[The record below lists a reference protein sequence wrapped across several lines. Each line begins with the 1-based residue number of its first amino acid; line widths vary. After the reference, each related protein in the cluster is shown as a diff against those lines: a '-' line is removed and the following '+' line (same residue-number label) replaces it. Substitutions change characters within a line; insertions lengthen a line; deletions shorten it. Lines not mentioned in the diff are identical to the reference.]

1 MPTKKINLV
10 EISFQSDEL
19 ILTGTLHLPAV
30 DQAPVVIGS
39 HGLYSSRQSPKQIA
53 LARAC
58 NALGMAYFRFDH
70 RGCGS
75 SQGAFEHVTSL
86 TARCT
91 DLKQALAAIQCRPEI
106 GRGIGLFGS
115 SMGGTVCLSVA
126 AQLEVNTVVTFA
138 APLCSSIDDVQRLE
152 RSNEQDT
159 PQIFLDPAKSHFNI
173 SENVSRVNNILIIH
187 GQKDETVP
195 LSHAEEIHRLAGD
208 PKKLIVQHNGDHR
221 MSDESHQRE
230 FIRDAS
236 LWFRDRLMGGQGPN

>member
-1 MPTKKINLV
+1 MPAKKMNTV
-10 EISFQSDEL
+10 EISFHSDAL
-19 ILTGTLHLPAV
+19 ILRGTLHLPAI

-75 SQGAFEHVTSL
+75 SQGDFDRVTSL
-86 TARCT
+86 AARCT
-91 DLKQALAAIQCRPEI
+91 DLKMAVDAIKSRPEI

-126 AQLEVNTVVTFA
+126 AQLKVKTVVTFA
-138 APLCSSIDDVQRLE
+138 APLCSRIDDGRLK
-152 RSNEQDT
+152 RSKKQDA
-159 PQIFLDPAKSHFNI
+159 PQIFLDAEKSHFNI
-173 SENVSRVNNILIIH
+173 SENVSQVSNILIIH

-195 LSHAEEIHRLAGD
+195 LAHAAEIHRLAGD
-208 PKKLIVQHNGDHR
+208 PKKLIVQQNGDHR
-221 MSDESHQRE
+221 MRDENHQRE
-230 FIRDAS
+230 FIGQAS
-236 LWFRDRLMGGQGPN
+236 RWFKAGLTGR